1 MERRDTIE
9 DSNVGCIVL
18 LRVLLEERLVSLFS
32 SLRISPCSKNVDANS
47 ETKGKPLLFYS
58 NNNILHLKHATCFA
72 QLPSNSIVHALDAV
86 FLYTTQ
92 SVVLSRKSEMKD
104 LRYWQFF
111 FI

>member
-58 NNNILHLKHATCFA
+58 I

-86 FLYTTQ
+86 YLYTTQ